1 MCSLNTTAL
10 DFQPG
15 DEVTS
20 TSAFKTMIILQY
32 PKTIPFHSQNR
43 LELKLSSVGC
53 QWRLVFVR

>member
-20 TSAFKTMIILQY
+20 KSAFKTMIILQC
-32 PKTIPFHSQNR
+32 PKTIPIYSQNR
-43 LELKLSSVGC
+43 LELKMSGVVC